1 MLFGTR
7 FTAVRFSEHSEA
19 TLDVVF
25 GIPNYWVVG
34 LGLLCK
40 LLYYADTSV
49 GFIFYCVACVAIF
62 SMLLFVLRHLGMY
75 CITIKS
81 IA

>member
-25 GIPNYWVVG
+25 GIPNYWVVR
-34 LGLLCK
+34 LGLLSEV
-40 LLYYADTSV
+40 LYYADTSA
-49 GFIFYCVACVAIF
+49 GFIFYCVATF